1 MTSDVFLKKLQFVGE
16 YVVEHKKPTG
26 LVRNPQIL
34 ANFLSTF
41 VNSTDAMLLDLGVG
55 WDCAFKLFMENIHVG
70 LVRWNHPL
78 FFGFFPAG
86 CSYESLLSDVL
97 ISGVN
102 NNGFSWTAS
111 PANVETELCVLQWLG
126 VKLGI
131 PDKMLPYIRG
141 GDGRPNRVGGSTI
154 LSSAS
159 ECVFMATTMAIEH
172 RKKLKSSASA
182 REVLVVYCATT
193 AHSCVL
199 KACLILGVKL
209 VKIGVDKNMA
219 ISLDDLTFATEASI
233 ASGLTP
239 CMVVATF
246 GSTSCGSIDNISEV
260 AKIAKRFKLYMH
272 IDGAYGGSALL
283 IRKFRAKCVLNNV
296 DSINLNPNKCLQ
308 VTLDCGCMWY
318 SNRELLNH
326 LHDKS
331 ALYVEYDGIVDGL
344 EVPSNDC
351 GISLSRPFRSLKL
364 FFVLMSI
371 GVVELRRLM
380 VQQIRET
387 NLIVSHLQ
395 RYYGNIVEILRVSG
409 LPIFCFRIVR
419 TCRGDDIDK
428 DWDVSKKNRATLT
441 LLVALNNTGMVAI
454 TPTYIAG
461 GLEIFI
467 RISVN
472 NPIGKK
478 SLKIF
483 FALLKKHIFIDEG
496 FCEKVDCESPP
507 I

>member
-1 MTSDVFLKKLQFVGE
+1 MVSET
-16 YVVEHKKPTG
+16 VE
-26 LVRNPQIL
+26 N
-34 ANFLSTF
+34 
-41 VNSTDAMLLDLGVG
+41 
-55 WDCAFKLFMENIHVG
+55 
-70 LVRWNHPL
+70 
-78 FFGFFPAG
+78 
-86 CSYESLLSDVL
+86 
-97 ISGVN
+97 
-102 NNGFSWTAS
+102 
-111 PANVETELCVLQWLG
+111 ELCVLQWLG

-141 GDGRPNRVGGSTI
+141 DGRPNRIGGATI

-172 RKKLKSSASA
+172 SKKLKLSVA

-199 KACLILGVKL
+199 KACLILGVVL
-209 VKIGVDKNMA
+209 VKIGVDKNMS
-219 ISLDDLTFATEASI
+219 ISLTDLTFAIESSI

-246 GSTSCGSIDNISEV
+246 GSTACGSIDNISEV

-283 IRKFRAKCVLNNV
+283 MRKFRAKCGDLNNV

-364 FFVLMSI
+364 FFVLMSV

-395 RYYGNIVEILRVSG
+395 RFYGNLVEMSAREWFTHFLFSHRPNMS
-409 LPIFCFRIVR
+409 R
-419 TCRGDDIDK
+419 
-428 DWDVSKKNRATLT
+428 
-441 LLVALNNTGMVAI
+441 
-454 TPTYIAG
+454 
-461 GLEIFI
+461 
-467 RISVN
+467 
-472 NPIGKK
+472 
-478 SLKIF
+478 
-483 FALLKKHIFIDEG
+483 
-496 FCEKVDCESPP
+496 
-507 I
+507 